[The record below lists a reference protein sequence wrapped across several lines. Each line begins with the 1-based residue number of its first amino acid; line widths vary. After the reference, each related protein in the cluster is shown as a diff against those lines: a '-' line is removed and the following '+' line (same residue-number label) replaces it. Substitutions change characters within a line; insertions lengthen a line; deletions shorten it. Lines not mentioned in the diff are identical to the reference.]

1 MTNIYF
7 LFFLIYKKLPEK
19 IPATAKTITMIPPVL
34 PNTPVTAPVIADN
47 ALSLV
52 SGDES
57 PVSYEIVKGYAK
69 LGQGK
74 DLNSMY

>member
-1 MTNIYF
+1 
-7 LFFLIYKKLPEK
+7 
-19 IPATAKTITMIPPVL
+19 MIPPVL